1 MLTFIPDKD
10 TSRKIITVSDKS
22 QDSLTDSSGKQY
34 KIHSAVKAYY
44 NGEEKTFGDVQPNIR
59 VGASVTLFFDAAGDL
74 DYLLSAEL
82 WQMRLSLWV
91 HREARQGLNG

>member
-1 MLTFIPDKD
+1 MLPWQAAKGTLLLNASGRVLTFIPDKD

-44 NGEEKTFGDVQPNIR
+44 NRGGKDLR
-59 VGASVTLFFDAAGDL
+59 RRAAQYPRWGICHTVL
-74 DYLLSAEL
+74 
-82 WQMRLSLWV
+82 
-91 HREARQGLNG
+91 